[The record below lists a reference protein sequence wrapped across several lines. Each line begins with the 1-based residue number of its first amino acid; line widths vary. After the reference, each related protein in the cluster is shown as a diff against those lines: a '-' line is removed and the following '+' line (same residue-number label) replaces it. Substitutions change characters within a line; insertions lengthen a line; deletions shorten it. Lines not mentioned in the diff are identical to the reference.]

1 MDPLPKK
8 MVQGQR
14 PAVVYEGTHFVA
26 SPYKIVS
33 QETEIETASII
44 VIDYTKMDPSKE
56 DGDRIFLGKYRS
68 KAPYS
73 YSPMFVHYENSSPCV
88 SITTLVREI
97 EISHWGNVAVE
108 EYYELWNTGAALVG
122 PFSRLDYQHGMIGN
136 SFEELVMQL
145 PGDATDVYYRDVIG
159 NISTS
164 HVWPDGE
171 GKLRFEYKPRFV
183 MFGQWKTQFLMGYNL
198 PASSYITYEGS
209 RYTLDIDFAKDV
221 EDAIIDHMEVR
232 VIFPEGSSDIE
243 INTPH
248 RSSEVSSSIRKT
260 FLDVQGRPVVSFTAS
275 DLVSDHNDPMRIKY
289 SFSTT
294 NLFWEPFYVISAFFT
309 LCAITMIAVR
319 VDLSISPDK
328 EDNSRLSSSDKKR
341 VHELRRI
348 LTARLDAYAESRSN
362 NANVTRKAAEE
373 IRRLTA
379 SATDAASK
387 ITDSEMRRTANV
399 IERTEKER
407 AQVRSEIAKLQ
418 KKKSAA
424 AEQELQE
431 LHERATQAEGV
442 IRELVERLE

>member
-1 MDPLPKK
+1 
-8 MVQGQR
+8 
-14 PAVVYEGTHFVA
+14 
-26 SPYKIVS
+26 
-33 QETEIETASII
+33 
-44 VIDYTKMDPSKE
+44 
-56 DGDRIFLGKYRS
+56 
-68 KAPYS
+68 
-73 YSPMFVHYENSSPCV
+73 
-88 SITTLVREI
+88 
-97 EISHWGNVAVE
+97 
-108 EYYELWNTGAALVG
+108 
-122 PFSRLDYQHGMIGN
+122 
-136 SFEELVMQL
+136 
-145 PGDATDVYYRDVIG
+145 
-159 NISTS
+159 
-164 HVWPDGE
+164 
-171 GKLRFEYKPRFV
+171 
-183 MFGQWKTQFLMGYNL
+183 MG
-198 PASSYITYEGS
+198 
-209 RYTLDIDFAKDV
+209 
-221 EDAIIDHMEVR
+221 
-232 VIFPEGSSDIE
+232 
-243 INTPH
+243 
-248 RSSEVSSSIRKT
+248 IRKT
-260 FLDVQGRPVVSFTAS
+260 ILDVQGRPVVSFTAS

-294 NLFWEPFYVISAFFT
+294 DLFWEPFYVISAFFT

-341 VHELRRI
+341 VHELLRI

-387 ITDSEMRRTANV
+387 ITDSEMRRIANV